1 MYIYIFMCM
10 YIYIYIIF
18 NYIYTHGIYIYISMY
33 LCVCVWQGLSTKP
46 ALPPAC
52 FSPRSF
58 SNSQQ
63 DLELH
68 AKKVHSRLTF
78 QGMNLA
84 QLVSLEVGQRGLD
97 EPMNFKGPDFGKGRT
112 CELHGCSSF
121 FSSKNNFSG
130 VYQTCDTQMNTV
142 KRPSQRPCSGHDASF
157 SGEGW
162 RWWLWCLLCS
172 YRKNLKLF
180 SARSI
185 RKEPF
190 LGDASL
196 GESLTV
202 SDPNPMTSAVCESG
216 GIE

>member
-1 MYIYIFMCM
+1 MVYIY
-10 YIYIYIIF
+10 
-18 NYIYTHGIYIYISMY
+18 MY

-84 QLVSLEVGQRGLD
+84 QLVSLEVGAERVGWTNEFQGSR
-97 EPMNFKGPDFGKGRT
+97 FWKGPNLRT
-112 CELHGCSSF
+112 PRLIVV

>member
-1 MYIYIFMCM
+1 
-10 YIYIYIIF
+10 
-18 NYIYTHGIYIYISMY
+18 MY

-97 EPMNFKGPDFGKGRT
+97 DPMNFKGPDFGKGRT
-112 CELHGCSSF
+112 CKLHGQSSF
-121 FSSKNNFSG
+121 FIQKTIFPGYTRFVTPRWILWRDLHNAHVPVMTLHF
-130 VYQTCDTQMNTV
+130 QV
-142 KRPSQRPCSGHDASF
+142 KDDDDDYDAS
-157 SGEGW
+157 SVATEKTW
-162 RWWLWCLLCS
+162 S
-172 YRKNLKLF
+172 YSPLVPLGKSLSWAMRVWVNHWQ
-180 SARSI
+180 SQI
-185 RKEPF
+185 QIQWPVPF
-190 LGDASL
+190 
-196 GESLTV
+196 V
-202 SDPNPMTSAVCESG
+202 SRVV
-216 GIE
+216 